1 MKISFR
7 DIRPAADRRVLFIIS
22 GISWSIV
29 GLMLCNT
36 AIGWLDLNAKGFIFA
51 FAGILV
57 SLFAYHIGFSKIAD
71 RNIER
76 ISQMGEK
83 VCIFAFQAWKSYIL
97 IAFMIGLGIFLRY
110 LPINKYYLSVMYIGV
125 GFSLFLSSIRYYRA
139 FFFTRHRI

>member
-36 AIGWLDLNAKGFIFA
+36 ALGWLDLNTKGFIFA
-51 FAGILV
+51 FVGILV
-57 SLFAYHIGFSKIAD
+57 SLFAYYIGFSKIAD